1 MNRLVDWLEQHGIIS
16 RNRRSIRP
24 TYRVARPRHRLLAI
38 RGVGPDRYDASMASK
53 IWTAAELEQMSPT
66 ERKAIFDASIVTDL
80 DQVPPEFLARVR
92 ARVEKIIA
100 ETESTDHA

>member
-1 MNRLVDWLEQHGIIS
+1 
-16 RNRRSIRP
+16 
-24 TYRVARPRHRLLAI
+24 
-38 RGVGPDRYDASMASK
+38 MASR
-53 IWTAAELEQMSPT
+53 IWTAGELEQMSPA

>member
-1 MNRLVDWLEQHGIIS
+1 
-16 RNRRSIRP
+16 
-24 TYRVARPRHRLLAI
+24 
-38 RGVGPDRYDASMASK
+38 MASK

-100 ETESTDHA
+100 ETESTDHG

>member
-1 MNRLVDWLEQHGIIS
+1 
-16 RNRRSIRP
+16 
-24 TYRVARPRHRLLAI
+24 
-38 RGVGPDRYDASMASK
+38 
-53 IWTAAELEQMSPT
+53 MSPA

>member
-1 MNRLVDWLEQHGIIS
+1 
-16 RNRRSIRP
+16 
-24 TYRVARPRHRLLAI
+24 
-38 RGVGPDRYDASMASK
+38 MASK

-100 ETESTDHA
+100 ETDSTDHA

>member
-1 MNRLVDWLEQHGIIS
+1 
-16 RNRRSIRP
+16 
-24 TYRVARPRHRLLAI
+24 
-38 RGVGPDRYDASMASK
+38 MASK
-53 IWTAAELEQMSPT
+53 VWTAAELEQMSPT

-100 ETESTDHA
+100 ETDSTDHA